1 MRQDINY
8 NKNLQENTHTHK
20 HTEAKQTTYGH
31 WRNQKRNLKIS
42 GHEWNERTIIQNL
55 CDAAKAVLREKF
67 TAIEAYLRKQE
78 KSQAT

>member
-1 MRQDINY
+1 MRQEINY

-31 WRNQKRNLKIS
+31 WRTQKRNLKIS

-55 CDAAKAVLREKF
+55 CDAAKAVPRE
-67 TAIEAYLRKQE
+67 
-78 KSQAT
+78 